1 MTVALHRTLLAD
13 AVARITLRPYQ
24 QKLRDDVE
32 SAWAMGARNV
42 LAVLPTGGGKTALFS
57 TIMADETHASCAVAH
72 RQELVSQISLAL
84 ARNRVRHRIIGP
96 QSVVKMIV
104 RLHMEEVGASYYDP
118 SSKCAVAGID
128 TLVRR
133 GDQLA
138 SWLPT
143 VKLWVMDECF
153 VAGTLIDG
161 KPISDIRIGDVV
173 TAFNETTGEFE
184 PRTVMRLFKNPAPE
198 HMIRVTTQFRHVLHC
213 TNGHPFWTKRGWV
226 NAQDLMVTDEV
237 LVNDLHMH
245 VLQHGFERDERV
257 TTVSIPQEWNNLL
270 SGVVRVQDEG
280 RATSEDTGGDTI
292 GFEVDHSYGVEAGEN
307 RSDVV
312 HMVSAATRDIGLGAV
327 TVSAGGSGVLQ
338 PDMLGQ
344 LQIESIIRNN
354 ESDKRETCVR
364 SDENQQPNGSFGNSR
379 KGSADPHCVGS
390 SASAERWERATSDG
404 SRNDAVL
411 HADVGGVLASSNRK
425 DWPVLD
431 SERLPEALQNR
442 LRESRVDDCNR
453 SGRCQPFDTCSTGAR
468 RSENCV
474 PGWVGLDS
482 IEIFKS
488 SDLERTGNGVHDGH
502 VYNFEVEGLHTYVAN
517 GVTVHNCHHVLKDN
531 KWGKGTSMFPN
542 ARGLGVTATPSRADG
557 NGLGRHADGV
567 MDVMVI
573 GPSMRELIDMK
584 FLTDYKLFAPK
595 SDFDR
600 SSLTKSISKTTG
612 EISAHESSKAVSTSS
627 LVAHAEKGQ
636 VVGDVVRTYQK
647 LIPGL
652 RTIVFAPDVA
662 TAYQLEAEYI
672 AAGIPAKC
680 IHGDMD
686 DLERSHAT
694 GDFKRGKTLVLINV
708 ALLDEG
714 YDCPAIQAVQ
724 DVAATESFGR
734 FVQRAGRMLR
744 LMDGKEFGIYVD
756 HVGNIARHATVVHYP
771 DQSRVEICHREW
783 TLDRRERR
791 SAGKSE
797 ISDTRTCNTC
807 TGTFPRFLDACPYCG
822 EPIPAPA
829 QRSSVEWV
837 DGDLYEL
844 DAATLAT
851 MRAAIAR
858 VDMAP
863 EDYRNQLV
871 AQGCPQLGVLGNVK
885 RLVAT
890 QEIVAQLR
898 EAEAVWAGYERAAGL
913 SDREIMRKFF
923 SMFGVDLWTA
933 QTWKAADMTALIERI
948 NGSIRR

>member
-32 SAWAMGARNV
+32 SAWAMGAQNV

-57 TIMADETHASCAVAH
+57 TIMADEAHASCAVAH

-96 QSVVKMIV
+96 HSVVKMIV

-143 VKLWVMDECF
+143 VKLWVMDE
-153 VAGTLIDG
+153 AQHL
-161 KPISDIRIGDVV
+161 VV
-173 TAFNETTGEFE
+173 G
-184 PRTVMRLFKNPAPE
+184 
-198 HMIRVTTQFRHVLHC
+198 
-213 TNGHPFWTKRGWV
+213 
-226 NAQDLMVTDEV
+226 
-237 LVNDLHMH
+237 
-245 VLQHGFERDERV
+245 
-257 TTVSIPQEWNNLL
+257 
-270 SGVVRVQDEG
+270 
-280 RATSEDTGGDTI
+280 
-292 GFEVDHSYGVEAGEN
+292 
-307 RSDVV
+307 
-312 HMVSAATRDIGLGAV
+312 
-327 TVSAGGSGVLQ
+327 
-338 PDMLGQ
+338 
-344 LQIESIIRNN
+344 
-354 ESDKRETCVR
+354 
-364 SDENQQPNGSFGNSR
+364 
-379 KGSADPHCVGS
+379 
-390 SASAERWERATSDG
+390 
-404 SRNDAVL
+404 
-411 HADVGGVLASSNRK
+411 
-425 DWPVLD
+425 
-431 SERLPEALQNR
+431 
-442 LRESRVDDCNR
+442 
-453 SGRCQPFDTCSTGAR
+453 
-468 RSENCV
+468 
-474 PGWVGLDS
+474 
-482 IEIFKS
+482 
-488 SDLERTGNGVHDGH
+488 
-502 VYNFEVEGLHTYVAN
+502 
-517 GVTVHNCHHVLKDN
+517 N
-531 KWGKGTSMFPN
+531 KWHKGVGMFIN
-542 ARGLGVTATPSRADG
+542 ARGLGVTAWTIRGDG
-557 NGLGRHADGV
+557 KGLGRGNDGV
-567 MDVMVI
+567 MDAIAV
-573 GPSMRELIDMK
+573 GPNQRTLINMG
-584 FLTDYKLFAPK
+584 FLTEYKLFAPK

-600 SSLTKSISKTTG
+600 SSLNKSISKSTG
-612 EISAHESSKAVSTSS
+612 EVSAHESAKAVATSS
-627 LVAHAEKGQ
+627 LVAHVEKGQ
-636 VVGDVVRTYQK
+636 LTGDLVRTYRK
-647 LIPGL
+647 LLDGL
-652 RTIVFAPDVA
+652 LTITFAPDIA
-662 TAYQLEAEYI
+662 TAAQFETEYN
-672 AAGIPAKC
+672 AAGIPAKMV
-680 IHGDMD
+680 HGGHSDE
-686 DLERSHAT
+686 ERYHALRK
-694 GDFKRGKTLVLINV
+694 FRHREYLVLVNV
-708 ALLDEG
+708 GLFGEG
-714 YDCPAIQAVQ
+714 FDLPAIEAVQ
-724 DVAATESFGR
+724 DAAATESSQV

-744 LMDGKEFGIYVD
+744 PMEGKKFGIYVD

-771 DQSRVEICHREW
+771 DGSKVEIAHGEPS
-783 TLDRRERR
+783 LDRRERR

-797 ISDTRTCNTC
+797 VNDTRTCNTC

-890 QEIVAQLR
+890 QEVVAQLR

-923 SMFGVDLWTA
+923 SVFGVDLWTA

-948 NGSIRR
+948 NGSIRT